1 MRDKSKLCSSAHSA
15 VFFSHMSNKRSSSRR
30 WLRCFTDKHRERSM
44 AMERA
49 DALSLHANS
58 MRERKQRLFI
68 HIQWWSATSQQ
79 ASGAGQLQAR
89 EWESTSTRERLAAES
104 AGTVQN
110 GNGTCWSAPRCALS
124 ACIFNERATSMWEQ
138 CHTLSPSLWRRPIVD
153 EWGRAQAQES
163 VIPLSVFT
171 VRACTVRRHSFVSL
185 HFISFCF
192 AHFKNEIQFQFFVF
206 FFQFSCDSSALAC
219 RRQTATAAGT
229 ARNCSGYISG
239 CAQHKRQSHTHT

>member
-1 MRDKSKLCSSAHSA
+1 MPSSFRIWATSDRPVGVDCDVSLISTESAVWQWNVRTHSLCMQILWESESSASSFIFNERAQRHSKLVAQANC
-15 VFFSHMSNKRSSSRR
+15 RR
-30 WLRCFTDKHRERSM
+30 ESG
-44 AMERA
+44 RA
-49 DALSLHANS
+49 
-58 MRERKQRLFI
+58 
-68 HIQWWSATSQQ
+68 
-79 ASGAGQLQAR
+79 
-89 EWESTSTRERLAAES
+89 LAQES
-104 AGTVQN
+104 AWLQRAPGTVQN

-239 CAQHKRQSHTHT
+239 CAQHKRQRHTHT